1 MPVRCYGEGRRPASC
16 WISMTISVGDSQ
28 PSPLALPDLP
38 YVFLAKYSG
47 GLWCGADLPESR
59 VSVTPRSRLLG
70 IQRSWNP
77 RNRDLLSCQC
87 NWNKQIPRISKFQ
100 LPETGRWVG
109 KQERNSRFLSMSPG
123 VASKDVCEQAFVA
136 CCLGRH
142 PPLEAVCPALH
153 QSSDQNE

>member
-1 MPVRCYGEGRRPASC
+1 MGDRIIHLYS
-16 WISMTISVGDSQ
+16 ISINSIYSQ

-38 YVFLAKYSG
+38 YVFLAKCSG

-109 KQERNSRFLSMSPG
+109 KQERNSRFLSMSPD
-123 VASKDVCEQAFVA
+123 ASKQKMWVSAIDRLLPWPTTSFGG
-136 CCLGRH
+136 CLSGA
-142 PPLEAVCPALH
+142 PPVVRPKRIR
-153 QSSDQNE
+153 S